1 MTDTPDIFSHRIFA
15 KTSLGTQEMSARSL
29 GLSPLLRRV
38 LILLDGKR
46 SLADVATLVPGQN
59 VAELVEQLVEHGC
72 VTYSSD
78 AMVGAPAPAE
88 RANATAQ
95 TGTAPA
101 VLPAIALAQLAFD
114 ALPPAASRSA
124 KDVEMARN
132 FMTNTVNRMF
142 EQYSK
147 LTLIEAIFSCKNA
160 EDLRRVYPDWAHTM
174 QTNATAARRFPE
186 LSNQLFT
193 TL

>member
-1 MTDTPDIFSHRIFA
+1 MA
-15 KTSLGTQEMSARSL
+15 ARSL

-46 SLADVATLVPGQN
+46 SLAEVMTLVPGQN
-59 VAELVEQLVEHGC
+59 VAELVEQLVGHGC

-78 AMVGAPAPAE
+78 AMVRAPVQASSAQAAPS
-88 RANATAQ
+88 ATPLPSVPSV
-95 TGTAPA
+95 TPA
-101 VLPAIALAQLAFD
+101 LALAQQAFD
-114 ALPPAASRSA
+114 ALPPASSRSA

-132 FMTNTVNRMF
+132 FMTNTINRMF
-142 EQYSK
+142 AQYSK
-147 LTLIEAIFSCKNA
+147 LTLIEAIFSCKSA
-160 EDLRRVYPDWAHTM
+160 EDLRRVYPDWAQTM
-174 QTNATAARRFPE
+174 QTNTTAARRFPE